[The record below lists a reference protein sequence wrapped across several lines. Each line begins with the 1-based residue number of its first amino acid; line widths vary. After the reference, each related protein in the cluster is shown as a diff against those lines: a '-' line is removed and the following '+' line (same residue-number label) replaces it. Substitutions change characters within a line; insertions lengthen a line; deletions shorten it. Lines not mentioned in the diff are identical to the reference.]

1 MSINLGLL
9 FILIFGILF
18 LVSYYIQ
25 DPTLKLCYWLV
36 VMLLA
41 FSIFNVAL
49 AISYYVKLR
58 NEPGIPGPRGP
69 PGDKGSR
76 GPRGV
81 CSMSEQCNISDCL
94 NKIVDTTSEIFPEIT
109 KDCLADL
116 SKCGAAERSS
126 ARPIVSQIQQL
137 TEKCKATTLDEN
149 DFMRRIR
156 PIMTQLLDAQ
166 ND

>member
-1 MSINLGLL
+1 MSINLALL

-25 DPTLKLCYWLV
+25 DPTLKICYWLV
-36 VMLLA
+36 IMLLA
-41 FSIFNVAL
+41 FSIFNVML
-49 AISYYVKLR
+49 AISYYIKLR

-81 CSMSEQCNISDCL
+81 CSMSEQCSIDDCL
-94 NKIVDTTSEIFPEIT
+94 NKIVESTAEIFPDIT
-109 KDCLADL
+109 KDCLSDL
-116 SKCGAAERSS
+116 NKCGTNERSS

-137 TEKCKATTLDEN
+137 TEKCKITTLDEN
-149 DFMRRIR
+149 DFMRKIR
-156 PIMTQLLDAQ
+156 PIMTQLL
-166 ND
+166 N